1 MAFFHFGTERRGKG
15 GGVTKQP
22 IFYPGQAHISDIR
35 SRRRH
40 LGMSIQQI
48 HFELFELVYLLFCGS
63 PQKREKKECLRGQNN
78 ILLTRNALS
87 FIVFAIITALRV
99 FAHFGSIL
107 KVLLIESQFG
117 VLMLFVVVQIS
128 LFQQWSEENTA
139 AYMGSPPP
147 TR

>member
-1 MAFFHFGTERRGKG
+1 M
-15 GGVTKQP
+15 
-22 IFYPGQAHISDIR
+22 
-35 SRRRH
+35 
-40 LGMSIQQI
+40 
-48 HFELFELVYLLFCGS
+48 
-63 PQKREKKECLRGQNN
+63 RGQNN
-78 ILLTRNALS
+78 ILLTRKPLS
-87 FIVFAIITALRV
+87 FIVLAIITALRV
-99 FAHFGSIL
+99 FTHLRSIL

>member
-1 MAFFHFGTERRGKG
+1 M
-15 GGVTKQP
+15 
-22 IFYPGQAHISDIR
+22 
-35 SRRRH
+35 
-40 LGMSIQQI
+40 
-48 HFELFELVYLLFCGS
+48 
-63 PQKREKKECLRGQNN
+63 RGQNN

-139 AYMGSPPP
+139 AYMGSSPP
-147 TR
+147 TI